1 MKALLGKAQEPGF
14 WAQVRESE
22 VYRPLREGL
31 LDKWEKEFVREHKA
45 LVTLKVRMSEE
56 DRRKED
62 EDAAFLKEL
71 IGG

>member
-1 MKALLGKAQEPGF
+1 MAKGKK
-14 WAQVRESE
+14 
-22 VYRPLREGL
+22 